1 MWVGTLWRWQR
12 GGECSSVPPTE
23 HPHDRR
29 RSPPLRVA
37 AGRRR
42 GGAARGGGGELIVVT
57 WAGALGSLCA
67 RLSPCLLVDR
77 SPVVPHVCH
86 RAREL
91 ADVGAVRSAALAL
104 KAVCEAMLANPH
116 RLDGGAPAAAALC
129 AELRSSWDAVLRAE
143 AAPALS
149 PTGALAPSLSRSLPL
164 SPTR

>member
-1 MWVGTLWRWQR
+1 MN
-12 GGECSSVPPTE
+12 
-23 HPHDRR
+23 
-29 RSPPLRVA
+29 
-37 AGRRR
+37 
-42 GGAARGGGGELIVVT
+42 VVT